1 MIRWRR
7 GDAPFRRSRAPGA
20 GDKPDGEVVHCS
32 HPRAPAVSGDIGQAF
47 VEQMR
52 RGTVVEAA
60 KAWLGV
66 FVGGFDP
73 LLGLGGSAWMIERG
87 LTFTVFVTT
96 LYAMPRSKAVG
107 QCGFLVQLL
116 RRFERGGEMQRLF
129 YDAIMTDF
137 ATASLPA
144 SWSHVVYALLIK
156 PPPSDASIVAEWREI
171 AIMEQ
176 LMKVVM
182 QSVRRSVYS
191 HMPRRIVPAQ
201 LGWLTGMS
209 TAHVGIQFA
218 LAVQQAAL
226 TGQSMYLLYCDL
238 STFFP
243 SIDRAVLRLHE
254 LATGV
259 PSQILDIAA
268 AIYNRV
274 VGEAVGTPCRYDSAA
289 GLGDFFVNSM
299 GALMGCVV
307 SPDRAKLFV
316 NSVIAAIE
324 LLVRGLRLWRS
335 PASTPEEVWERLGS
349 MAFADD

>member
-1 MIRWRR
+1 
-7 GDAPFRRSRAPGA
+7 
-20 GDKPDGEVVHCS
+20 
-32 HPRAPAVSGDIGQAF
+32 
-47 VEQMR
+47 
-52 RGTVVEAA
+52 
-60 KAWLGV
+60 
-66 FVGGFDP
+66 
-73 LLGLGGSAWMIERG
+73 
-87 LTFTVFVTT
+87 
-96 LYAMPRSKAVG
+96 
-107 QCGFLVQLL
+107 
-116 RRFERGGEMQRLF
+116 
-129 YDAIMTDF
+129 
-137 ATASLPA
+137 
-144 SWSHVVYALLIK
+144 
-156 PPPSDASIVAEWREI
+156 
-171 AIMEQ
+171 
-176 LMKVVM
+176 MKVVM

-268 AIYNRV
+268 AICNRV
-274 VGEAVGTPCRYDSAA
+274 VEEAVGTPCRYDSAA

-307 SPDRAKLFV
+307 SPDRAKLSV

-324 LLVRGLRLWRS
+324 LLVQGLRLWRS
-335 PASTPEEVWERLGS
+335 PAGTPEAASSWYVAASPWPSLLECPLINRLQIPS
-349 MAFADD
+349 RAASSATWYWRWNANNPRTDRY